1 MDQMPPPQNVEACVD
16 NGMDLLSVVRTY
28 RYPIG
33 DVAHLW
39 AIMPQYRP
47 HVYRTLDLRPHGID
61 AQIPEAVIGILHD
74 RRILLK
80 LCYFGKINANLATNH
95 LKVRTEHEVGG
106 SSVTTTELDW
116 KELTSI
122 RNVTDAIINFEV
134 ALRLVWPADF
144 TGITMMKLLN
154 DYRYCMFG
162 DEKLSVSV
170 IAQFFERVSNGNRK
184 RAGRHLPPLDFKDQ
198 EEALQSTLRDRGLP
212 DTRPSPFSTIP
223 KITADQKALAN
234 LQSSLP
240 QGKGQ
245 AKNSRQRSQNQ
256 APKPRLPAVQGP
268 SGKYLCWHYNQK
280 TCTRPKHQ
288 DGCQDQAT
296 SKEYSH
302 HCMYQNPTTMVY
314 CLARH
319 PKQDHK

>member
-1 MDQMPPPQNVEACVD
+1 MDRPTRSRAKKAPTTSMVDKNWSLMAGLWPVEERPEALQDREMVNSMDLNTLLTFHTKYEEKRKREAGAGGGSIYKLDQMPPPQNVEACVD

-39 AIMPQYRP
+39 AIMPQYRS

-144 TGITMMKLLN
+144 TRITMMKLLN
-154 DYRYCMFG
+154 NYRYCMFR

-184 RAGRHLPPLDFKDQ
+184 RAGSGKWEVLVLALQPEDLHKTKAPRRLPGPGNQQGVQPPLHVPEPDHH
-198 EEALQSTLRDRGLP
+198 GL
-212 DTRPSPFSTIP
+212 
-223 KITADQKALAN
+223 L
-234 LQSSLP
+234 L
-240 QGKGQ
+240 GQ
-245 AKNSRQRSQNQ
+245 A
-256 APKPRLPAVQGP
+256 P
-268 SGKYLCWHYNQK
+268 
-280 TCTRPKHQ
+280 
-288 DGCQDQAT
+288 
-296 SKEYSH
+296 
-302 HCMYQNPTTMVY
+302 
-314 CLARH
+314 
-319 PKQDHK
+319 